1 MRSLPSGCRSNQ
13 TVSPI
18 PYAIATPAQTS
29 ANRTAWS
36 LKKLPTIS
44 VPTPS
49 QGQRRGVPGAGRFLS
64 HAARRRPARPE
75 GARRARGARASRP
88 DSDGW
93 CPRGPPPRPAAPARP
108 PLPGPPRTRTPRR
121 LPSRRQD
128 GLRAFALPFRSVRV
142 GELEVR
148 RDLLEV
154 ADDLLTD
161 GALEHRDERT
171 ERLDRE
177 LRLVEVAVVL
187 G

>member
-1 MRSLPSGCRSNQ
+1 M
-13 TVSPI
+13 
-18 PYAIATPAQTS
+18 ATPAQTS
-29 ANRTAWS
+29 ANSTAWS

-64 HAARRRPARPE
+64 HAARRRPTRPE
-75 GARRARGARASRP
+75 GGRRARGARASRR

-93 CPRGPPPRPAAPARP
+93 CPRGPRPRPAAPARP
-108 PLPGPPRTRTPRR
+108 RPPGPPRTRTRR
-121 LPSRRQD
+121 RFPSHRQE
-128 GLRAFALPFRSVRV
+128 GLLALALPFRGVCV
-142 GELEVR
+142 AELEVR

-154 ADDLLTD
+154 ADDLLAD
-161 GALEHRDERT
+161 GAFEHRDEGT

-187 G
+187 GELAVGER